1 MTRAKILRLAMKAG
15 LLDRVDCSDDYFI
28 PSDAH
33 TEEIERFAELIFEEI
48 RKLRE

>member
-1 MTRAKILRLAMKAG
+1 MRRDEILRVAREAG

-28 PSDAH
+28 PADAD
-33 TEEIERFAELIFEEI
+33 TAQVEYFAELIFEEI